1 MSIKCLR
8 TIMNVQAGIYFFLI
22 KFFFKDAFG
31 RYMENDW

>member
-8 TIMNVQAGIYFFLI
+8 TIMNVQAGIFFFI